1 MHHPLDH
8 APETPDLP
16 AQVGDYRIEHELGRG
31 AMGVVVAA
39 THGALGRRVAL
50 KLLLPCHA
58 GAPTF
63 LQRFRREA
71 MASARVAHPN
81 LVRVFDLCLDGPTPF
96 IVMELLHGEDLRHRL
111 RSRGPIPC
119 AHAVDLLLP
128 VCDALAAAHD
138 AGVIHRDLKPANLF
152 VTDARPEAVVK
163 VLDFG
168 VARLGSNSD
177 DAHDDHSTRL
187 TRRDMV
193 IGTWRYMAPESFFD
207 AWCATGACDQ
217 FAMAVIL
224 HQCVTGRFPFE
235 ADGMRAQYEAI
246 LAGRRRPIEEG
257 SVFDEVLR
265 RALSPT
271 PGERFPCMR
280 AFGAALLPFAS
291 ELVQAR
297 WRPVFPDAAPAPE
310 APATPV
316 RARPPWHLTASAATL
331 AVVCTAAL
339 VTPRAAARPSPP
351 PTDATPPS
359 APVAAPHAPPLAP
372 VAQTSATPTPPAASS
387 SPPTSSDL
395 AKTAPTPSVVHRRN
409 ALPHVPLVDALV
421 APSPAPP
428 AGPRLVCDAT
438 GRCTVGRTL

>member
-1 MHHPLDH
+1 MPLPTLARYAAGVARGLAHLH
-8 APETPDLP
+8 AHGLSHNDLKPDN
-16 AQVGDYRIEHELGRG
+16 V
-31 AMGVVVAA
+31 
-39 THGALGRRVAL
+39 
-50 KLLLPCHA
+50 LLDGA
-58 GAPTF
+58 GAPLLADFGTS
-63 LQRFRREA
+63 RVVEA
-71 MASARVAHPN
+71 
-81 LVRVFDLCLDGPTPF
+81 VRGP
-96 IVMELLHGEDLRHRL
+96 G
-111 RSRGPIPC
+111 SRGSIGE
-119 AHAVDLLLP
+119 L
-128 VCDALAAAHD
+128 
-138 AGVIHRDLKPANLF
+138 
-152 VTDARPEAVVK
+152 
-163 VLDFG
+163 
-168 VARLGSNSD
+168 
-177 DAHDDHSTRL
+177 
-187 TRRDMV
+187 
-193 IGTWRYMAPESFFD
+193 GTWRYMAPESFFD

-297 WRPVFPDAAPAPE
+297 WRPVFPDAAPALE
-310 APATPV
+310 ARATPV
-316 RARPPWHLTASAATL
+316 RTRPPWHITASAATL